1 VRPFAERKPGGAQPQ
16 LVSSVNE
23 QAYPFVFSADSPMV
37 AVYRTLERVRETPT
51 TVLIEGESGTGKDGL
66 VQWLHYNSPRKD
78 GPCIKIDFAS
88 LPEELVESELFGY
101 ERGAFTGAVS
111 SKLGK
116 LDLAQG
122 GTAILDEIANVD
134 LTVQAKLLNVVE
146 AKQFYRL
153 GGIRFVELDARI
165 VALSSVPL
173 AQAVERHI
181 FRQDL
186 FFRLN
191 LITIRVPPLRERR
204 NEIFPLAQH
213 LLAQLGR
220 KYKVHS
226 TLHAGCNAIFSEYS
240 FPGNIRELRNAMERA
255 LLMAPGN
262 EITPEALPASWFTS
276 RPSSAK
282 LPSLEEMEKNYIAE
296 VLRQTRGRKVKAA
309 KILGISR
316 KTLLEKRKKYG
327 IE

>member
-1 VRPFAERKPGGAQPQ
+1 M
-16 LVSSVNE
+16 SSVNE
-23 QAYPFVFSADSPMV
+23 QAYPLVFSADSPML

-66 VQWLHYNSPRKD
+66 AQWLHYHSPRKD
-78 GPCIKIDFAS
+78 GPCIKIDFSS

-134 LTVQAKLLNVVE
+134 LAVQAKLLNVVE

-153 GGIRFVELDARI
+153 GGNKSIDLDARI

-204 NEIFPLAQH
+204 NEIFGLAEF
-213 LLAQLGR
+213 LLVQLSR
-220 KYKVHS
+220 KYKTAS
-226 TLHAGCNAIFSEYS
+226 KLHPSCRAVFEQYE
-240 FPGNIRELRNAMERA
+240 FPGNIRELRNALERA
-255 LLMAPGN
+255 LLMTAGQ
-262 EITPEALPASWFTS
+262 EITPESLPTSWYTATH
-276 RPSSAK
+276 SSTK

-296 VLRQTRGRKVKAA
+296 VLRQTRGKKVKAA

-316 KTLLEKRKKYG
+316 KTLLEKRKRYG
-327 IE
+327 LE

>member
-1 VRPFAERKPGGAQPQ
+1 MSRGNDQP
-16 LVSSVNE
+16 
-23 QAYPFVFSADSPMV
+23 YPFVFSAESPLL
-37 AVYRTLERVRETPT
+37 AVYRTLEKVRENPT

-66 VQWLHYNSPRKD
+66 AQWLHYNSPRKD
-78 GPCIKIDFAS
+78 GPYIKIDFAS
-88 LPEELVESELFGY
+88 LPEDLVESELFGY

-116 LDLAQG
+116 LDLAQA
-122 GTAILDEIANVD
+122 GTVVLDEIASVD
-134 LTVQAKLLNVVE
+134 MAVQAKLLNVVE

-153 GGIRFVELDARI
+153 GGTKSIDLDARI

-173 AQAVERHI
+173 AKAVDRQI

-204 NEIFPLAQH
+204 DELFSMAEF
-213 LLAQLGR
+213 LLAQLDR
-220 KYKVHS
+220 KYKSNAV
-226 TLHAGCNAIFSEYS
+226 LHPDSRAVLEHYD
-240 FPGNIRELRNAMERA
+240 FPGNIRELRNALERA
-255 LLMAPGN
+255 ILMAPGQ
-262 EITPEALPASWFTS
+262 EITPERLPSAWYTS
-276 RPSSAK
+276 RPAASK
-282 LPSLEEMEKNYIAE
+282 LPSLEDVERNYISE
-296 VLRQTRGRKVKAA
+296 VLRQTRGKKVKAA

-327 IE
+327 LE